1 MAHGHN
7 IMKVLTE
14 EDIRK
19 AFLSQ
24 ASKLKIRDE
33 DTLHKL
39 KKRFAH
45 EYGIPLSSN
54 FSLQKTYENL
64 LKEGWEGDKILQR
77 LIRKRK
83 IRTLSG
89 VSVITV
95 LTKPYTCPGKCVF
108 CPTEPGMPKS
118 YLSNEPG
125 AMRAVLDDFH
135 PRDQVKTRLSSL
147 TQQGHETDK
156 IEMIILGGTFSAYN
170 PRYQTDFIRALYSA
184 CNSKPAK
191 SLKEAQILN
200 ESAKHRVIGLS
211 LETRPDHIT
220 EKEIRRMRQLGC
232 TKVQIGVQHT
242 ENAVLALNKRGETI
256 EDSIRAIKLMK
267 DAGLKIATHLM
278 PNLPG
283 STPEMDIQMIR
294 DFFTKPEFKPDQLK
308 IYPCVVTPYSE
319 LEGWWREGR
328 YKAYSD
334 EVLMD
339 ILIEM
344 KKVVPEYVR
353 IERLFRDIPG
363 ESILEG
369 SQKTNMRQLLHDR
382 MRKEGI
388 ECRCIRCREIK
399 ADSYDP
405 DSTELKVLEY
415 DASEGKEFFISFN
428 DTRRRRATEKPSRLG
443 GTQLNRICSLLRLR
457 FSSYSLQG
465 KKHFIKELE
474 GAALVR
480 EVHVYGAQVEVG
492 TSRSGAMENNSAA
505 QHAGLGRRMLEKAE
519 EISRLAGYKKIAV
532 IAGVG
537 TRNYYRKWGYELE
550 GTYMTKKL

>member
-1 MAHGHN
+1 
-7 IMKVLTE
+7 MKILTQ
-14 EDIRK
+14 EDIQK

-33 DTLHKL
+33 DSLHKL

-45 EYGIPLSSN
+45 DYGIPLSSN
-54 FSLQKTYENL
+54 FALQKTYEDL
-64 LKEGWEGDKILQR
+64 MKEGWEGDKELQR

-89 VSVITV
+89 VTVITV
-95 LTKPYTCPGKCVF
+95 LTKPYMCPGKCVF

-156 IEMIILGGTFSAYN
+156 IEMIVLGGTWSVYN
-170 PRYQTDFIRALYSA
+170 PRYQTDFIRALYNA
-184 CNSKPAK
+184 CNENPGKN
-191 SLKEAQILN
+191 LNQAQINN
-200 ESAKHRVIGLS
+200 EDAKHRIIGLS

-220 EKEIRRMRQLGC
+220 EKEIKRMRMLGC

-242 ENAVLALNKRGETI
+242 DNAVLELNKRGECI
-256 EDSIRAIKLMK
+256 EDSIRAIRLMK

-283 STPEMDIQMIR
+283 STPEMDVQMIR
-294 DFFTKPEFKPDQLK
+294 DFFSKPEFKPDQLK

-334 EVLMD
+334 EVLME

-369 SQKTNMRQLLHDR
+369 SQKTNMRQLLHTR
-382 MRKEGI
+382 MAREGI
-388 ECRCIRCREIK
+388 TCRCIRCREIK
-399 ADSYDP
+399 ADVYDP
-405 DSTELKVLEY
+405 ESTLLRVLEY
-415 DASEGKEFFISFN
+415 DASEGKEFFLSFN
-428 DTRRRRATEKPSRLG
+428 QEDRL
-443 GTQLNRICSLLRLR
+443 CSLLRLR
-457 FSSYSLQG
+457 FSSQSLQG

-480 EVHVYGAQVEVG
+480 EIHVYGAQVQVG
-492 TSRSGAMENNSAA
+492 GEGNPAA

-519 EISRLAGYKKIAV
+519 EISKKSGYQKMAV

-550 GTYMTKKL
+550 GTYMTKEI